1 MDATDNITRWNVER
15 VCWQIETER
24 SNSSLSHPGPAE
36 EGRTPLASETA
47 VRVRVLL
54 LLLLLVVVV
63 ASIVITKCDV
73 GWIGFKIILFFL
85 FSFVATEEPSFKYSL
100 FFLIFVK
107 KEKKELWKYF

>member
-54 LLLLLVVVV
+54 LLLLVVV

-107 KEKKELWKYF
+107 KEKKSCENIF